1 MNKNQ
6 FLTACEIFFKQKIS
20 KYVCAEYQYIVVIFN
35 SYLKILPNPK
45 DFFSGS
51 GLMDF
56 SAESMVVDDLSV
68 ELEFVFESEDS
79 MFL

>member
-1 MNKNQ
+1 M
-6 FLTACEIFFKQKIS
+6 
-20 KYVCAEYQYIVVIFN
+20 
-35 SYLKILPNPK
+35 LPNPK
-45 DFFSGS
+45 DVFSGS

-56 SAESMVVDDLSV
+56 SAVSMVVDDFSV

>member
-1 MNKNQ
+1 MQMWNLWKRNSSN
-6 FLTACEIFFKQKIS
+6 F
-20 KYVCAEYQYIVVIFN
+20 FN

-45 DFFSGS
+45 DVFSGS

-56 SAESMVVDDLSV
+56 SSVSMVVDDFSV

>member
-1 MNKNQ
+1 MKYSSNKKLVNMYV
-6 FLTACEIFFKQKIS
+6 LNIS
-20 KYVCAEYQYIVVIFN
+20 IYLVVIFN

-51 GLMDF
+51 GVMDF

>member
-1 MNKNQ
+1 M
-6 FLTACEIFFKQKIS
+6 
-20 KYVCAEYQYIVVIFN
+20 
-35 SYLKILPNPK
+35 KILPNPK

-51 GLMDF
+51 GVMDF

>member
-1 MNKNQ
+1 M
-6 FLTACEIFFKQKIS
+6 TCRCEIYEK
-20 KYVCAEYQYIVVIFN
+20 EIVVIFN

-45 DFFSGS
+45 DVFSGS

-56 SAESMVVDDLSV
+56 SSVSMVVDDFSV